1 MVDDPYDWGAI
12 AAANALS
19 DIYAMGGRPFLALN
33 LAAFPATL
41 PEEIIARVLLGSAE
55 KVREAG
61 AIVAGGHTIDDE
73 EPKFGLAVLG
83 MTSPEQIGTKAGAQ
97 PGDVLVLTKPLG
109 VGIITTAYKGDV
121 AAPEHV
127 AAAVASMKQ
136 LNRAAA
142 EALAEV
148 RPHAVTDITGFG
160 LLGHA
165 CEVAQQGGVRLRLQ
179 WGTLPFLPGAR
190 AYAQDLLFPA
200 MASKNMSDY
209 GPQVRFDDR
218 LEYEDRLLLFCPE
231 TSGGLFVSLSPA
243 DAERYVAR
251 CRELGQAAWV
261 IGQVLPADSGERAI
275 EVI

>member
-83 MTSPEQIGTKAGAQ
+83 MTSPEQISTKAGAQ

-142 EALAEV
+142 EALAGSG
-148 RPHAVTDITGFG
+148 PMLSPISPALACG
-160 LLGHA
+160 LPTRWLSRAA
-165 CEVAQQGGVRLRLQ
+165 CVCVCS
-179 WGTLPFLPGAR
+179 GAR
-190 AYAQDLLFPA
+190 SLYRAPGLCAGPA
-200 MASKNMSDY
+200 LSRH
-209 GPQVRFDDR
+209 GQQEHER
-218 LEYEDRLLLFCPE
+218 LVPRCALTTGWSMRTVCCSFAPRRR
-231 TSGGLFVSLSPA
+231 GGYS
-243 DAERYVAR
+243 
-251 CRELGQAAWV
+251 
-261 IGQVLPADSGERAI
+261 
-275 EVI
+275 